1 MTWKMFIEGTALA
14 LLMTIVVQNTNF
26 LNADWCAVEIEVLRK
41 QVSEI
46 HTEVVREEEEVLQ
59 QRSYH

>member
-1 MTWKMFIEGTALA
+1 MTWKMFIEVTALT

-26 LNADWCAVEIEVLRK
+26 LNADWCAAEIDVLRK

-46 HTEVVREEEEVLQ
+46 HLEVVREEE
-59 QRSYH
+59 

>member
-1 MTWKMFIEGTALA
+1 MTWKMFIEVTALA

-26 LNADWCAVEIEVLRK
+26 LNADWCAAEIDVLRK

-46 HTEVVREEEEVLQ
+46 HFEVVREEE
-59 QRSYH
+59 